1 MKNFYVIKSSESC
14 FVLDLA
20 GQLSITS
27 DLKTCSRFYDI
38 NDPRLW
44 KLVEELEYS
53 TGYDWDVVCIDYD
66 RVVNSINNFT
76 NFSVTEIE
84 TKVQRPVKETILAK
98 LDTFENVE
106 KAVYLEPCLMDYY
119 TACKKGIKNVWY
131 TITNFGFVTVY
142 ELENGKFYKDPKYF
156 NSLDLLRKNFN

>member
-1 MKNFYVIKSSESC
+1 VKNFYVIKSSESC

-27 DLKTCSRFYDI
+27 DPKTCSRFYDI

-44 KLVEELEYS
+44 KLVEDLEYS
-53 TGYDWDVVCIDYD
+53 TGYDWDVVCIDFD
-66 RVVNSINNFT
+66 RTDN
-76 NFSVTEIE
+76 E
-84 TKVQRPVKETILAK
+84 TKIQRPVKETTLAK

>member
-53 TGYDWDVVCIDYD
+53 TGYDWDVVCIDSD
-66 RVVNSINNFT
+66 Q
-76 NFSVTEIE
+76 TEIE